1 MKPNIEKFIEELIDE
16 YISVKSPSDR
26 ALIMDELA
34 YLFTE
39 KKDILNYQ
47 MSGKMSSYEI
57 ESILDG
63 GFIYEAFNSA
73 LLRVYSNR
81 VWDSYREKYYN
92 DYQIDFIYY
101 QENEIHLDTFSI
113 LSNESYYRERVLDND
128 FLCALELEDK
138 SFKEIVERLVPLCA
152 DREIFKDNNDVK
164 SDIDNCYSIDNNQE
178 IVRKGNCYMEDLI
191 SFTSFGDF
199 SSIKVFEDSKKL
211 FKKRKS
217 PSYLGGRDEK

>member
-1 MKPNIEKFIEELIDE
+1 
-16 YISVKSPSDR
+16 
-26 ALIMDELA
+26 
-34 YLFTE
+34 
-39 KKDILNYQ
+39 